1 MVAADFQNS
10 LCRTAVLGHSP
21 IPTPPEIHAATA
33 LLKNGC
39 TPVRFSSQCRWKN
52 KHDGISRRVDFIPA
66 RCVSEGLLVKTWPL
80 FSLTDVSGCENPS
93 LAGRSEH
100 SEDRPIRFT

>member
-33 LLKNGC
+33 LQKNGC

-52 KHDGISRRVDFIPA
+52 KQDGI
-66 RCVSEGLLVKTWPL
+66 
-80 FSLTDVSGCENPS
+80 
-93 LAGRSEH
+93 
-100 SEDRPIRFT
+100 